1 MFKICK
7 FFSHTAV
14 SAASMDGSS
23 QISHYSLL
31 VRNRKREKLW
41 TCCVSVF
48 PDARL
53 FASAFAN
60 SPLRSSNTLSQ
71 MLAVRQETW
80 NSRNDRVFCLVCR
93 YIHFLLMPDAR
104 HAETSFIIWSGRIRL
119 RESWKVPDEAKAA
132 VRSAASLLLPNAL
145 RQLSG
150 FPESAGCEADKRFSC
165 MVHGRRIHLLPC
177 ALLTFRYPVRIA
189 DNKSIILQTS
199 APRNQSCFRAGRQ
212 IPHPAHR
219 TLSQTGRSDRFLLL
233 RTPTSAAPVLLPK

>member
-1 MFKICK
+1 MQKHRL
-7 FFSHTAV
+7 S
-14 SAASMDGSS
+14 SGAAGSGS
-23 QISHYSLL
+23 
-31 VRNRKREKLW
+31 EKAGR
-41 TCCVSVF
+41 C
-48 PDARL
+48 RM
-53 FASAFAN
+53 
-60 SPLRSSNTLSQ
+60 RQKQLSEAQ
-71 MLAVRQETW
+71 QVC
-80 NSRNDRVFCLVCR
+80 FCR
-93 YIHFLLMPDAR
+93 MH
-104 HAETSFIIWSGRIRL
+104 S
-119 RESWKVPDEAKAA
+119 
-132 VRSAASLLLPNAL
+132 

-150 FPESAGCEADKRFSC
+150 FPESAGCEANKRFSC